1 MATFTPNFEQ
11 KVLVDLSTLVEQI
24 VALRQQ
30 MDHANKRS
38 SEMWRIINDHSEYIA
53 GHIKDS
59 GHGFA
64 RIEAIEKTLD
74 EHRTIINQWR
84 GQLRAWIAIVV
95 LLSSGIGSMIQ
106 IVFEIFSK
114 R

>member
-24 VALRQQ
+24 AALRQQ
-30 MDHANKRS
+30 VDHANKRS
-38 SEMWRIINDHSEYIA
+38 SDMWNVLNDHSEYIA
-53 GHIKDS
+53 GHIKDAE
-59 GHGFA
+59 HGFS
-64 RIEAIEKTLD
+64 RLEVIERTLD